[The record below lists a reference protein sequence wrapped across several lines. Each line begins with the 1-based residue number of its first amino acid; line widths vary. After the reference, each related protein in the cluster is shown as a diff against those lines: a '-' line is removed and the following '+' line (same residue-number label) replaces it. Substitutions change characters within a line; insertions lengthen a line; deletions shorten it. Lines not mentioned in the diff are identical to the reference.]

1 MVLGNVGMGG
11 VVPVLLLWKVSGRLL
26 VVDMV
31 LAVSSELLLL
41 LLLRDGG
48 EGLEDGDSG
57 E

>member
-1 MVLGNVGMGG
+1 MGG